1 MALIRSTALIP
12 TSLLEAAGYSFHQ
25 GAADD
30 RPDLGTEAWWF
41 CWAGKG
47 TDVECGRGCRFFDE
61 AVTDALLH
69 WFNNTHPMHTEFVKQ
84 LAAQHDGPEPDF
96 DTFEGGVDEFEDLH
110 ERWQISADARAVL
123 DGHKLVLN
131 PKDLV

>member
-47 TDVECGRGCRFFDE
+47 TDVECGRGCMFFDE

-69 WFNNTHPMHTEFVKQ
+69 WFNNTHVMHTEFVRMVSRMFPERPDEYTVTLEDGESAWE
-84 LAAQHDGPEPDF
+84 LA
-96 DTFEGGVDEFEDLH
+96 
-110 ERWQISADARAVL
+110 ADARAVL
-123 DGHKLVLN
+123 ERHRLALN
-131 PKDLV
+131 VKDLA